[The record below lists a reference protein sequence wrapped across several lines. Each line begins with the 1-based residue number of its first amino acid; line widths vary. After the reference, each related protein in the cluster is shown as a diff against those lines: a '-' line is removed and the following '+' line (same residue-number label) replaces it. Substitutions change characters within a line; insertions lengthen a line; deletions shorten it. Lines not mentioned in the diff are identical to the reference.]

1 MFDISFTEL
10 MLAGVV
16 ALIVIGPEKLPKV
29 ARTVG
34 HLLGRAQRY
43 VNDVKGDIQREVEI
57 DELRKMKQEMESAA
71 QSVQSSF
78 TKTESDIRQGLQEPI
93 DDMKAIGDGLKKDGQ
108 ANSVESLTDGAK
120 DDLEQDPKHNPEHD
134 TKNDAKNDTKDNT
147 KDEFDYDYQP
157 IMTPAAESLN
167 GLGSLPTSGAKVQ
180 AVPAV
185 AEDQPLRTETDPK
198 MASAT
203 STAPQEPKT

>member
-10 MLAGVV
+10 MLIGVV

-93 DDMKAIGDGLKKDGQ
+93 DDMKSIGDGLKKDSLENN
-108 ANSVESLTDGAK
+108 AESLKEDSIG
-120 DDLEQDPKHNPEHD
+120 DV
-134 TKNDAKNDTKDNT
+134 KNDSKPDT

-157 IMTPAAESLN
+157 IMKPAADSLN
-167 GLGSLPTSGAKVQ
+167 GLGSVPTSGAKVQ
-180 AVPAV
+180 ASPA
-185 AEDQPLRTETDPK
+185 ASEDQLLTADTGSK
-198 MASAT
+198 TTSAT
-203 STAPQEPKT
+203 SAAPQESRRE

>member
-78 TKTESDIRQGLQEPI
+78 TKTESEIRQGLQEPI
-93 DDMKAIGDGLKKDGQ
+93 DDMNSIGEGLKKDNL
-108 ANSVESLTDGAK
+108 ADSAESLKADAVG
-120 DDLEQDPKHNPEHD
+120 EV
-134 TKNDAKNDTKDNT
+134 KNDT

-157 IMTPAAESLN
+157 IMKPAAESLN
-167 GLGSLPTSGAKVQ
+167 GLGTVPASGAKVQ
-180 AVPAV
+180 VVSAAS
-185 AEDQPLRTETDPK
+185 EDRPPKNETESQT
-198 MASAT
+198 ASAT
-203 STAPQEPKT
+203 SAAPQEPKT